1 MTPEEMRQRARELF
15 SKTFSLKPG
24 GPGRG
29 SGKDEYGNEEVIKA
43 MGAFGGGIA
52 STGRVCGALLGG
64 VAFISSLYSRGNLEE
79 KEDPNMWRLSHKL
92 AKKFEE
98 LTREFGRIYC
108 SDIARVNWAD
118 REQVKTFYNQSR
130 QPVIILR
137 PVVEDTAFALG
148 EILDQAERDTK

>member
-1 MTPEEMRQRARELF
+1 VGQEKLNRV
-15 SKTFSLKPG
+15 
-24 GPGRG
+24 
-29 SGKDEYGNEEVIKA
+29 NEEVIKA

-98 LTREFGRIYC
+98 FTREFGSVNC

-118 REQVKTFYNQSR
+118 REQVKTFYNQPDSR
-130 QPVIILR
+130 HQYCLKL
-137 PVVEDTAFALG
+137 VEDTASALG
-148 EILDQAERDTK
+148 EILEDTAKESR

>member
-1 MTPEEMRQRARELF
+1 MGQEKLNRV
-15 SKTFSLKPG
+15 
-24 GPGRG
+24 
-29 SGKDEYGNEEVIKA
+29 NEEVIKA

-79 KEDPNMWRLSHKL
+79 KEDPKMWRLSHKL

-98 LTREFGRIYC
+98 FTREFGSVNC

-118 REQVKTFYNQSR
+118 REQVKTFYNHPDSR
-130 QPVIILR
+130 HQYCLKL
-137 PVVEDTAFALG
+137 VEDTASAWGDL
-148 EILDQAERDTK
+148 EEAEKEGR